1 MACKVIWAAG
11 FFFIG
16 NYKCIRD
23 IWRCYRQLWW
33 QFLLVQKAWNW
44 FFFLVNCVT
53 WHFYMLLCTLSHG
66 EAFSFIVHSSG
77 QQKQHLPLN
86 VHQWSI
92 NSCLGEADSL
102 NWPVRSR
109 LKASLLP
116 APLTYGDKW
125 TPACIVLLTRSHSV
139 SLVFVTGPMVGRCKW
154 DRAFRRGGLCLFPFW
169 LFIAFALPYFVAA
182 VCKFLFA
189 VHKNIPLCPEGVFKQ
204 KFEWSKLF
212 VFVSWM
218 NDFWPATFPWEG
230 SGRAFLGFGIR
241 LGSGW
246 RDGVGLDDR

>member
-1 MACKVIWAAG
+1 MTVFVSSKSLKLI
-11 FFFIG
+11 
-16 NYKCIRD
+16 
-23 IWRCYRQLWW
+23 
-33 QFLLVQKAWNW
+33 
-44 FFFLVNCVT
+44 FFLVNCVT

-125 TPACIVLLTRSHSV
+125 TPACIVLLTRLHSV

-154 DRAFRRGGLCLFPFW
+154 DRAFRRGGGPLLISILIIHRLCSAILCSCCLQVP
-169 LFIAFALPYFVAA
+169 
-182 VCKFLFA
+182 VCRS
-189 VHKNIPLCPEGVFKQ
+189 Q
-204 KFEWSKLF
+204 KYSLM
-212 VFVSWM
+212 SWRC
-218 NDFWPATFPWEG
+218 F
-230 SGRAFLGFGIR
+230 
-241 LGSGW
+241 
-246 RDGVGLDDR
+246 